1 MLKLLMLSG
10 NDTAVIAQANS
21 VHWAVNGFLQLF
33 GTPLAGAL
41 SDSIGRKPLWALGRC
56 TKLIWFMGSM
66 FATNMNGYVAACIL
80 AWGVGDVGTLSVQE
94 AAWADVFGDRPELSA
109 RLKASN
115 QIWTGI
121 AGLIGP
127 VIGAQISLRSP
138 TLGFYVSSAMCIIES
153 VMVMCSQ
160 ESLAKD
166 ERKPFAGI
174 VPLLKKANPFS
185 SIGLLFTNGP
195 GLRSLGISAGFL
207 RAVRDCTTAP
217 ACLPACLHACL
228 TDCLPACEATCAR
241 LCPCVCLSNPLRAC
255 VRACVQVVTVYST
268 IEPFRLGPLGWSPQ
282 GAESACFCAI
292 CTGNHH
298 FTKTGSG
305 QT

>member
-1 MLKLLMLSG
+1 MTDDGPRLWWRDSRLCGGARLANVSVTMSDELTLRERGVMWQHRILNVAWELKFGVSSSSLMLKLLMLSG

-153 VMVMCSQ
+153 AMVMCSQ

-217 ACLPACLHACL
+217 ACLPACL
-228 TDCLPACEATCAR
+228 PACMPA
-241 LCPCVCLSNPLRAC
+241 
-255 VRACVQVVTVYST
+255 
-268 IEPFRLGPLGWSPQ
+268 
-282 GAESACFCAI
+282 
-292 CTGNHH
+292 
-298 FTKTGSG
+298 
-305 QT
+305 